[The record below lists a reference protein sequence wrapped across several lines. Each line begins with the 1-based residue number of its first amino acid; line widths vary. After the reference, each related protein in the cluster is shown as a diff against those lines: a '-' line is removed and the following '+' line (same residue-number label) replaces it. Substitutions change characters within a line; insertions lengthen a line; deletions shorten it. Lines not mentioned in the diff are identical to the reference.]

1 MAPLENVS
9 FLFEIENLLRT
20 QLTNI
25 WQDYFAC
32 SNIAVAFLGEKQQSR
47 QAWEVEALGARNFNN
62 SLLRFRFREKN

>member
-9 FLFEIENLLRT
+9 FLFETENLLRT

-25 WQDYFAC
+25 WQDYF
-32 SNIAVAFLGEKQQSR
+32 VLVVVFAFLGENQQSR
-47 QAWEVEALGARNFNN
+47 QAWEVEALGVRNFNN